1 MPVAI
6 TNQVSQH
13 NEDKYEMFLGGIR
26 DYFNSTLASHGKALF
41 TTDAPE
47 DLFSIFLDKLPSSVR
62 QHYTCNACR
71 RFVNTY
77 GGVVTITPE
86 GETIPVMWP
95 DEVPELY
102 QASIDAVKNAVA
114 KAKVTGVFYA
124 GGKVWGQPVTGEWHH
139 MSVIPNGVSFSSLTK
154 TPFQAMAEKREDYK
168 TLIGALVEFPI
179 EAVKQAL
186 LVLKTDSLYRSEKV
200 LGVAEWLLGV
210 HKNRTVKNK
219 RTRDNL
225 TWLAVATAP
234 AGFCHV
240 KSSMIGTLLEDIVS
254 GLPFET
260 INRRFADKMH
270 PLQYQRPQSLP
281 SAGNIA
287 QAEKIFSQLQA
298 AGSLERRFA
307 RLDELQLIW
316 QPTAKEE
323 QPKPASEGVFSHI
336 KPKGAITVKN
346 LDIPA
351 ITMTWKKFYETVLP
365 IADKIEFFV
374 PRGRQNYMALIT
386 SVNEDAPPILQWDT
400 AEQRNP
406 VSWYVK
412 INGSYTSD
420 WNLSEREWCNV
431 TGVTFKPSMWYGDF
445 KHQGEGVVFILAGA
459 VDKRYENSGNALFP
473 ETLKSE
479 LHSIR
484 KTIEAYSR
492 NAVLQGVD
500 EASACGIA
508 LGKGSN
514 YNLVFRVTSNGQQV
528 SYKLDRWD

>member
-1 MPVAI
+1 MSVAI
-6 TNQVSQH
+6 ASQISQH
-13 NEDKYEMFLGGIR
+13 NEDEYEMFLGGIR
-26 DYFNSTLASHGKALF
+26 EYFNSTLANYGKALF

-47 DLFSIFLDKLPSSVR
+47 DLFDIFLSKLPVSVR
-62 QHYTCNACR
+62 QHYTCNACKK
-71 RFVNTY
+71 FVNLF
-77 GGVVTITPE
+77 GNIVTITPE
-86 GETIPVMWP
+86 GKTIPVMWP
-95 DEVPELY
+95 NEVPELY
-102 QASIDAVKNAVA
+102 QASVDAIKKAVA

-124 GGKVWGQPVTGEWHH
+124 GGKAWGQPVTGEWHH
-139 MSVIPNGVSFSSLTK
+139 MSVIPNGVSFNSLTK

-168 TLIGALVEFPI
+168 TLISVLVEFPVEAI
-179 EAVKQAL
+179 EQAL

-260 INRRFADKMH
+260 ISRRFADKMH
-270 PLQYQRPQSLP
+270 PLQYQRPQSAP

-287 QAEKIFSQLQA
+287 QAEKLISQLKA
-298 AGSLERRFA
+298 SGSLERRFA
-307 RLDELQLIW
+307 QLDELQLIW
-316 QPTAKEE
+316 RPTATKE
-323 QPKPASEGVFSHI
+323 QLKPAGEGVFSHI
-336 KPKGAITVKN
+336 KPKGSVTVKN
-346 LDIPA
+346 LNIPA
-351 ITMTWKKFYETVLP
+351 ITMTWKKFFETVLP
-365 IADKIEFFV
+365 TAEKIEFFV
-374 PRGRQNYMALIT
+374 PRSRENYNALVT
-386 SVNEDAPPILQWDT
+386 AVNADAPPILQWDT
-400 AEQRNP
+400 EEQRNP
-406 VSWYVK
+406 VSWYLYH
-412 INGSYTSD
+412 NGSHPSD
-420 WNLSEREWCNV
+420 FNLTAGEWCNV

-459 VDKRYENSGNALFP
+459 VDKCWQNSGNALFP
-473 ETLKSE
+473 EALKSE

-492 NAVLQGVD
+492 SAVLQGVD
-500 EASACGIA
+500 EASACGIG
-508 LGKGSN
+508 LGKGGN
-514 YNLVFRVTSNGQQV
+514 YNLTFRVTSNGQQI